1 MAFNIAAVEE
11 FQDRRVRQAVSHA
24 INTEAIVN
32 QIYAGFATEASQ
44 PLPPNVLGHN
54 DDIEPYP
61 VRPRAGTEPAGGS
74 RLRRR
79 VLLRTGDVPEPRGY
93 NPSPLQTA
101 ETVASNLGEVGIEVE
116 INQQSF
122 APFLEY
128 TAQGRHDAC
137 FLGWY
142 TDNADPDNFAYV
154 LLHPQV
160 EESELTEGQ
169 DWVSFDTEGYNTSNR
184 SAWANQ
190 EYMDLVEEGQQTTTE
205 SDRAELYNEAM
216 QIAHDEAPWVYLD
229 YAEELRASPTGSTG
243 SQIAAISGPYLN
255 LVSLE

>member
-44 PLPPNVLGHN
+44 PLPPNVLGQRRRHRAV
-54 DDIEPYP
+54 P

-79 VLLRTGDVPEPRGY
+79 VLLRTGDVPEPPRIQ
-93 NPSPLQTA
+93 PLA
-101 ETVASNLGEVGIEVE
+101 APDGRDGRLNLGEVGIEVE

-122 APFLEY
+122 APFLRVH
-128 TAQGRHDAC
+128 AQGATTPASSAGTPTTRTRTTSRT
-137 FLGWY
+137 Y
-142 TDNADPDNFAYV
+142 SY
-154 LLHPQV
+154 HPQV

-205 SDRAELYNEAM
+205 SDRAELNEAM
-216 QIAHDEAPWVYLD
+216 QIAHDDEAGVC
-229 YAEELRASPTGSTG
+229 T
-243 SQIAAISGPYLN
+243 
-255 LVSLE
+255 

>member
-1 MAFNIAAVEE
+1 M
-11 FQDRRVRQAVSHA
+11 
-24 INTEAIVN
+24 
-32 QIYAGFATEASQ
+32 
-44 PLPPNVLGHN
+44 
-54 DDIEPYP
+54 
-61 VRPRAGTEPAGGS
+61 
-74 RLRRR
+74 
-79 VLLRTGDVPEPRGY
+79 
-93 NPSPLQTA
+93 
-101 ETVASNLGEVGIEVE
+101 E

-122 APFLEY
+122 SPFLEY

-169 DWVSFDTEGYNTSNR
+169 DWVSFDAEGYNTSNR

-190 EYMDLVEEGQQTTTE
+190 DYMDLVEEAQQTTTE
-205 SDRAELYNEAM
+205 SDRVDLYNEAM

-229 YAEELRASPTGSTG
+229 YAEELRGVADRVSGF
-243 SQIAAISGPYLN
+243 QIAAISGPYLN